1 MSYCVN
7 CGVELG
13 ISLKACPLCDTPV
26 VNPHVETISNDTFFP
41 SKSGE
46 IEPVSKTELAILIS
60 SMLLSVSVLFGILNI
75 FFDREKFWSLYVI
88 GAMAML
94 WVWFV
99 LPLLTR
105 KIFFWSRFSINL
117 IAVAAYLGFIAIFK
131 GGMELY
137 LSLIIPLI
145 FLLSATVFVISLIIY
160 SKRRSILQQILIY
173 LCGAAVFCILCELII
188 DNYFFNEWRPF
199 WSMIVLAICVGLS
212 IPVLIVINT
221 PSLREEIRKR
231 WHF

>member
-60 SMLLSVSVLFGILNI
+60 SMLLSVLFYLEYLISFLI
-75 FFDREKFWSLYVI
+75 EKSFGRS
-88 GAMAML
+88 ML
-94 WVWFV
+94 LGRWPCFGLVC
-99 LPLLTR
+99 LASAYKKNL
-105 KIFFWSRFSINL
+105 WSRFSINL

-131 GGMELY
+131 DGMELLLKSY
-137 LSLIIPLI
+137 YSAHFSPICNSFCYFFDNIFKTQIDTSADFDLSLRRRC
-145 FLLSATVFVISLIIY
+145 LLHSL
-160 SKRRSILQQILIY
+160 
-173 LCGAAVFCILCELII
+173 
-188 DNYFFNEWRPF
+188 
-199 WSMIVLAICVGLS
+199 
-212 IPVLIVINT
+212 
-221 PSLREEIRKR
+221 
-231 WHF
+231 

>member
-13 ISLKACPLCDTPV
+13 DSIKVCPLCDTPV
-26 VNPHVETISNDTFFP
+26 LNPYADSTSDDTFFP
-41 SKSGE
+41 SKGGD
-46 IEPVSKTELAILIS
+46 IKPVSKFELAVLIS
-60 SMLLSVSVLFGILNI
+60 SMLLSVSVLFGALNI
-75 FFDREKFWSLYVI
+75 FFDREELWSLYVI
-88 GAMAML
+88 GAAAVL

-105 KIFFWSRFSINL
+105 KILFWSRLSIDL
-117 IAVAAYLGFIAIFK
+117 IAVAAYLGFMAIFK

-137 LSLIIPLI
+137 LNLLIPLI
-145 FLLSATVFVISLIIY
+145 FTLSATVFIVSLIIH
-160 SKRRSILQQILIY
+160 SKRRSILQQVLIC
-173 LCGAAVFCILCELII
+173 LCGVAVFCVLCELMI
-188 DNYFFNEWRPF
+188 DNYLFEGWRPF
-199 WSMIVLAICVGLS
+199 WSMIVLAVCVGLS
-212 IPVLIVINT
+212 IPIIIVIKT